1 MKRAT
6 LNLVIDFVSFA
17 ILASMIATGLLVRFV
32 LPPGSRGGRGL
43 SLWNLDRHEWG
54 DIHFWLAVSLIGI
67 LLVHLALHWSWV
79 CQVAR
84 IALGA
89 PRGIHRS
96 NIEMR
101 RTVVGVSVVAGLAVL
116 IAAFLF
122 FASANVSHA
131 GAGSI
136 TLERA
141 EGESSMGLRTN
152 QDSTGMQH
160 QRRFR
165 GSQKP

>member
-6 LNLVIDFVSFA
+6 LNLLIDVVSFA

-43 SLWNLDRHEWG
+43 SLWNLDRHDWG
-54 DIHFWLAVSLIGI
+54 DIHFWLAASLIGV
-67 LLVHLALHWSWV
+67 LLIHLALHWSWV

-84 IALGA
+84 IAFGA
-89 PRGIHRS
+89 PRAIPRS
-96 NIEMR
+96 NVEMR

-116 IAAFLF
+116 IGAFLF

-131 GAGSI
+131 GDGSI
-136 TLERA
+136 AFDEIGGA
-141 EGESSMGLRTN
+141 PGLPRTN

-165 GSQKP
+165 GSLQP